1 MAKLQVASAGLNSGA
16 QTLAKKMRVSDIQ
29 TAPELSSIFDIEES
43 VLQAVTDSMQEK
55 GFDPAEPIVLWKET
69 GYVVDGHTRLQAAK
83 RAGIAE
89 IPVTEKHFE
98 SLSDAQEY
106 TKARQI
112 NRRNLSQAEL
122 FRIAGT
128 LQLKEKRDGS
138 GRSLAIAA
146 KKYGVSESTLQHA
159 RTVWDRGDEETK
171 QAILRNELSV
181 NQGYQTVIRKKPCAD
196 ETTPEPHT
204 EQCTAEPAEQA
215 VSSSQTP
222 EAAEI
227 ALQSEAPD
235 ISLKTVVNTFIQK
248 ILAELERFCD
258 VPEERAVLQNWLHS
272 QIQQ

>member
-29 TAPELSSIFDIEES
+29 TTPELSSIFDIEES
-43 VLQAVTDSMQEK
+43 VLQAVTDSIQEK

-112 NRRNLSQAEL
+112 NRRNLSQAEI
-122 FRIAGT
+122 FRIAGMV
-128 LQLKEKRDGS
+128 QLKEKRDGG

-159 RTVWDRGDEETK
+159 RTVWDRGDEQTK

-181 NQGYQTVIRKKPCAD
+181 NQGYQTVVHKKPSAES
-196 ETTPEPHT
+196 ETQSVPD
-204 EQCTAEPAEQA
+204 TAESAVVQA
-215 VSSSQTP
+215 ISAPETP
-222 EAAEI
+222 VAAET
-227 ALQSEAPD
+227 AS

-248 ILAELERFCD
+248 VLAELERFCD
-258 VPEERAVLQNWLHS
+258 IPEERAVLQNWLHS

>member
-29 TAPELSSIFDIEES
+29 TTPELSSIFDIEES
-43 VLQAVTDSMQEK
+43 VLQAVTDSIQEK

-98 SLSDAQEY
+98 NLSDAQEY
-106 TKARQI
+106 TRARQI
-112 NRRNLSQAEL
+112 NRRNLSQAEI
-122 FRIAGT
+122 FRIAGMV
-128 LQLKEKRDGS
+128 QLKEKRDGG

-159 RTVWDRGDEETK
+159 RTVWDRGDEQTK

-181 NQGYQTVIRKKPCAD
+181 NQGYQTVVHKKPSAD
-196 ETTPEPHT
+196 SVPESQPAAD
-204 EQCTAEPAEQA
+204 TAESAVVQA
-215 VSSSQTP
+215 ISAPETP
-222 EAAEI
+222 VAAET
-227 ALQSEAPD
+227 AS

-248 ILAELERFCD
+248 VLAELERFCD
-258 VPEERAVLQNWLHS
+258 IPEERAVLQNWLHS